1 MVRAGGW
8 VGGTS
13 DYVGIVLQN
22 WAGIVL
28 QNWAGI
34 MLQNWVGI
42 MLQNWAG
49 KLYTNRGSHT
59 HAWLQLDFCIQITV
73 AY

>member
-1 MVRAGGW
+1 MCGSGGGW

-13 DYVGIVLQN
+13 DYVGIALQN
-22 WAGIVL
+22 RAEIMLQNRAGNCAAEPGREIVL
-28 QNWAGI
+28 QNRA
-34 MLQNWVGI
+34 GI

-59 HAWLQLDFCIQITV
+59 HA
-73 AY
+73 

>member
-1 MVRAGGW
+1 MCGSGGGW

-13 DYVGIVLQN
+13 DYVGIALQNRVGIMLQN

-28 QNWAGI
+28 QNWAR
-34 MLQNWVGI
+34 
-42 MLQNWAG
+42 
-49 KLYTNRGSHT
+49 KLYTNHGSHT